1 MNASELFE
9 ACRLQEAIDAQI
21 QKVRGNPS
29 DQGARMFLYELFLFA
44 GDLDRARKQI
54 DVLNYDDPKQV
65 AAIERYKHVLDAEQ
79 TRRKVLAGHEQPK
92 VLMDAPPHLMLR
104 LEALKH
110 YSANDNAKGD
120 EALAQANADTPDVK
134 IKLNDRE
141 IEGLRDGDE
150 LFGTVLEVFGTGG
163 VYCWVPLE
171 QVESIFM
178 QAPRSPRDALLA
190 PATLSL
196 RDGPGGDIL
205 LPAVYPGSWSLTDDT
220 LRLGR
225 AADWSEDES
234 RPVRGVGGRVFLDA
248 AGNTFPILDWREVIV
263 QA

>member
-9 ACRLQEAIDAQI
+9 ACQLQAAIDAQI
-21 QKVRGNPS
+21 LTVRGNPS

-54 DVLNYDDPKQV
+54 DVLRYDDPKAV
-65 AAIERYKHVLDAEQ
+65 AAVERYRQVLDAEQ
-79 TRRKVLAGHEQPK
+79 MRRQVLAGKVQPK
-92 VLMDAPPHLMLR
+92 VLTDAPPHLLLR

-110 YSANDNAKGD
+110 NAANDAAKGD
-120 EALAQANADTPDVK
+120 EALAQANQEMPGVK
-134 IKLNDRE
+134 VKLNGQDV
-141 IEGLRDGDE
+141 EGFRDADD

-171 QVESIFM
+171 QVESITL

-190 PATLSL
+190 PITLAL
-196 RDGPGGDIL
+196 RDGLAGDAL
-205 LPAVYPGSWSLTDDT
+205 MPAVYPGSASADDDT

-225 AADWSEDES
+225 AADWSADED
-234 RPVRGVGGRVFLDA
+234 RPLRGIGGRVFVDEGGQTYPL
-248 AGNTFPILDWREVIV
+248 LDWRELIV
-263 QA
+263 RT

>member
-9 ACRLQEAIDAQI
+9 ACRLREAIDAQI

-54 DVLNYDDPKQV
+54 DVLNYDDPKQI
-65 AAIERYKHVLDAEQ
+65 AAIERYRHVLDAEQ
-79 TRRKVLAGHEQPK
+79 MRRRVLAGQEEPK
-92 VLMDAPPHLMLR
+92 VLKDAPPHLLLR

-110 YSANDNAKGD
+110 YAANETAKGD
-120 EALAQANADTPDVK
+120 EALAHANADTPDVK
-134 IKLNDRE
+134 LKLNDQDV
-141 IEGLRDGDE
+141 EGLRDGDE

-171 QVESIFM
+171 QIESIVM
-178 QAPRSPRDALLA
+178 EAPRSPRDALLA

-196 RDGPGGDIL
+196 RDGPSGDIL

-225 AADWSEDES
+225 AADWSVDET
-234 RPVRGVGGRVFLDA
+234 RPVRGVGGRVFADA
-248 AGNTFPILDWREVIV
+248 SGKTFPMLDWREVIV

>member
-1 MNASELFE
+1 MNASEFFE
-9 ACRLQEAIDAQI
+9 SCQLQAAIDAQI
-21 QKVRGNPS
+21 QKVRGSPS

-54 DVLNYDDPKQV
+54 DVLNYNDPKQV
-65 AAIERYKHVLDAEQ
+65 AAIERYKQVLDAEQ
-79 TRRKVLAGHEQPK
+79 MRRDVLAGKEQPK
-92 VLMDAPPHLMLR
+92 VLKDAPAHLLLR

-110 YSANDNAKGD
+110 YAANEIAKGD
-120 EALAQANADTPDVK
+120 EALAQANAETPDVK
-134 IKLNDRE
+134 VKLNDRE
-141 IEGLRDGDE
+141 VEGLRDGDE

-171 QVESIFM
+171 QVESILM
-178 QAPRSPRDALLA
+178 EKPRSPRDALLA

-196 RDGPGGDIL
+196 REGPSGDIL

-225 AADWSEDES
+225 AADWSTDET

-248 AGNTFPILDWREVIV
+248 AGTTYPLLDLRELIV
-263 QA
+263 QV